1 MMFSKHIDYNNGCTR
16 VFRMCLMVI
25 DMCIDQTLGILGQ
38 FTLKRVHAEDAGGRG
53 QKIGVSNQGSVIRG
67 QEGDRIVPSAI
78 WRVIPAPCPWYICII
93 LSSWAGVKT
102 DSLFY
107 LLFQLAPPLFFDLIG
122 TPGQGQG
129 YRFESVEVKEA
140 AFRIDGV
147 FLPPEGATD
156 QPVYFVEVQF
166 QRDRQIY
173 RRLAA
178 EIFLFLQKHP
188 QINRWRSVVI
198 FPRASLEPDDA
209 LAYSLLLNSDHCQRV
224 YLDQLPDHPS
234 VSLGLVQLMVTP
246 ANQAAERA
254 RQLMS
259 QAATSPPPILELDRI
274 IELVETILVYKFPQQ
289 SREEITA
296 MLGISALKQ
305 TRVFQ
310 EFYEDGQRDGLEQG
324 RQEGLEVGRQ
334 QESLA
339 LVQRLLGRRLG
350 DLPEVWRD
358 RLATLG
364 LSPLEEL
371 AEALLDFQSLAD
383 LQDWWQLWQEQQ
395 GQVLAALVA
404 HLGQPLDSWDPPL
417 VAQVQRLGRQH
428 LTTLQEDL
436 PGLNSLEDLAAW
448 CEQAKQRP

>member
-1 MMFSKHIDYNNGCTR
+1 
-16 VFRMCLMVI
+16 
-25 DMCIDQTLGILGQ
+25 
-38 FTLKRVHAEDAGGRG
+38 
-53 QKIGVSNQGSVIRG
+53 
-67 QEGDRIVPSAI
+67 
-78 WRVIPAPCPWYICII
+78 
-93 LSSWAGVKT
+93 
-102 DSLFY
+102 
-107 LLFQLAPPLFFDLIG
+107 
-122 TPGQGQG
+122 
-129 YRFESVEVKEA
+129 
-140 AFRIDGV
+140 
-147 FLPPEGATD
+147 
-156 QPVYFVEVQF
+156 
-166 QRDRQIY
+166 
-173 RRLAA
+173 
-178 EIFLFLQKHP
+178 
-188 QINRWRSVVI
+188 
-198 FPRASLEPDDA
+198 
-209 LAYSLLLNSDHCQRV
+209 
-224 YLDQLPDHPS
+224 
-234 VSLGLVQLMVTP
+234 
-246 ANQAAERA
+246 
-254 RQLMS
+254 MS
-259 QAATSPPPILELDRI
+259 QAATSPPPILDLNRI

-324 RQEGLEVGRQ
+324 RQEGLEAGRQAGLEEGRQEGLEEGRQEGLEEGLEVGRQ

-383 LQDWWQLWQEQQ
+383 LQHWWQLWQEQQ
-395 GQVLAALVA
+395 GQVLAALVT

-417 VAQVQRLGRQH
+417 VAQVQRLGRQQ

-448 CEQAKQRP
+448 CEQAKSRL

>member
-1 MMFSKHIDYNNGCTR
+1 
-16 VFRMCLMVI
+16 
-25 DMCIDQTLGILGQ
+25 
-38 FTLKRVHAEDAGGRG
+38 
-53 QKIGVSNQGSVIRG
+53 
-67 QEGDRIVPSAI
+67 
-78 WRVIPAPCPWYICII
+78 
-93 LSSWAGVKT
+93 
-102 DSLFY
+102 
-107 LLFQLAPPLFFDLIG
+107 
-122 TPGQGQG
+122 
-129 YRFESVEVKEA
+129 
-140 AFRIDGV
+140 
-147 FLPPEGATD
+147 
-156 QPVYFVEVQF
+156 
-166 QRDRQIY
+166 
-173 RRLAA
+173 
-178 EIFLFLQKHP
+178 
-188 QINRWRSVVI
+188 VVI
-198 FPRASLEPDDA
+198 FPRASLEPDDGI
-209 LAYSLLLNSDHCQRV
+209 AYGLLLNSDHCQRV
-224 YLDQLPDHPS
+224 YLDQLPDHSS

-259 QAATSPPPILELDRI
+259 QAAASPPPILELDRI

-324 RQEGLEVGRQ
+324 LERGRQEGLEEGRQ
-334 QESLA
+334 RESLA

-404 HLGQPLDSWDPPL
+404 HLGQPLDSWDPQL
-417 VAQVQRLGRQH
+417 VTQVQRLGRQH

-436 PGLNSLEDLAAW
+436 PGLSSLEDLAAW

>member
-1 MMFSKHIDYNNGCTR
+1 MASQVSDRLRHLAGDTR
-16 VFRMCLMVI
+16 
-25 DMCIDQTLGILGQ
+25 
-38 FTLKRVHAEDAGGRG
+38 
-53 QKIGVSNQGSVIRG
+53 
-67 QEGDRIVPSAI
+67 
-78 WRVIPAPCPWYICII
+78 PCPWYICII
-93 LSSWAGVKT
+93 LSSWADVKT

-122 TPGQGQG
+122 APGQGQG

-209 LAYSLLLNSDHCQRV
+209 LAYSLLLNSDYCQRV
-224 YLDQLPDHPS
+224 YLDQLPDHSS

-246 ANQAAERA
+246 PDQAPERA

-324 RQEGLEVGRQ
+324 LERGRQEGLEAGRQ
-334 QESLA
+334 EGLEEGRQRESLA
-339 LVQRLLGRRLG
+339 LVQRQLRRRLG

-395 GQVLAALVA
+395 GQVLAALVE
-404 HLGQPLDSWDPPL
+404 HLGQPLDSWDPLL

-436 PGLNSLEDLAAW
+436 PGLNSLVDLATW
-448 CEQAKQRP
+448 CEQVKPRL